1 MIRFILI
8 LLAGAA
14 VFSCGKP
21 ENSSSQDRALYTRRA
36 AGSPQFD
43 AAASAIANKCSE
55 CHASWSGYSE
65 ADFKQSGLIV
75 GANIDSSKIYY
86 RSQTASSG
94 PGPRNM
100 PSAGRPTFTAVETTA
115 VVDWIN
121 SVAP

>member
-1 MIRFILI
+1 MIRSICILI
-8 LLAGAA
+8 LGVS

-21 ENSSSQDRALYTRRA
+21 ENSNSQDRALYVRRA
-36 AGSPQFD
+36 SGSPQFNT
-43 AAASAIANKCSE
+43 AAAAIATKCSE

-65 ADFKQSGLIV
+65 SDFKQSGLIV
-75 GANIDSSKIYY
+75 AQNIDSSKIYY

-115 VVDWIN
+115 IVDWIN
-121 SVAP
+121 SVTP

>member
-1 MIRFILI
+1 MIRSLLTLLI
-8 LLAGAA
+8 GVT
-14 VFSCGKP
+14 VFSCGNP

-36 AGSPQFD
+36 SGSPQFN
-43 AAASAIANKCSE
+43 AAAAAIATKCSE

-75 GANIDSSKIYY
+75 AQNIDSSKIYF

-100 PSAGRPTFTAVETTA
+100 PSAGRPSFTTDETQA
-115 VVDWIN
+115 IIAWIN
-121 SVAP
+121 AVAP

>member
-1 MIRFILI
+1 MIKSICI
-8 LLAGAA
+8 LLVGLA

-36 AGSPQFD
+36 SGSPQFN
-43 AAASAIANKCSE
+43 AAAAAIATKCSE

-65 ADFKQSGLIV
+65 SDFKQSGLIV
-75 GANIDSSKIYY
+75 AANIDSSKMYY

-100 PSAGRPTFTAVETTA
+100 PSAGRPTFTAEETTA

-121 SVAP
+121 SVVP